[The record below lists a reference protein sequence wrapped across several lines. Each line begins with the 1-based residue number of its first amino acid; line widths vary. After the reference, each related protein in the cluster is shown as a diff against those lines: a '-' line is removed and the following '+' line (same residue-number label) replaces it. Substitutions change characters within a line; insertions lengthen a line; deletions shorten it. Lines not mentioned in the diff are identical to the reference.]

1 MNSHLKGIIGV
12 LIAAG
17 VLGSVW
23 WVYRESLLEGMRASD
38 GARAMNEMEQNGVP
52 QVMLTGLDGK
62 TFDIRQF
69 EDKIVIVNFWASWC
83 APCVEEFPS
92 MLKLASVLP
101 KDLVILAISGDQDVS
116 AVQAFLKVFP
126 ERPENFK
133 IFMDSDQAIAKK
145 FGTQVLPE
153 SYVLKRGLKIFRK
166 IVGTEKWDS
175 ENAIQF
181 FKAMAE
187 APH

>member
-23 WVYRESLLEGMRASD
+23 WVYRETLLEGMKASE
-38 GARAMNEMEQNGVP
+38 GARALNEMEEKGVP
-52 QVMLTGLDGK
+52 DVMLTGLDGK
-62 TFDIRQF
+62 SYDIKQF
-69 EDKIVIVNFWASWC
+69 QDKIVIVNFWASWC

-92 MLKLASVLP
+92 MLKLAAQLP
-101 KDLVILAISGDQDVS
+101 NDLVIVAISGDQDTS

-126 ERPENFK
+126 DRPENFK

-153 SYVLKRGLKIFRK
+153 SYVLTRGLKIFRK
-166 IVGTEKWDS
+166 IVGTEKWDT
-175 ENAIQF
+175 EQAVQF
-181 FKAMAE
+181 FKDLAALK
-187 APH
+187 